1 MTHPTPHAGPTHRLS
16 RIRRAVV
23 LAGLAAFAVACG
35 DSPEPRPSD
44 ERPDRPAASI
54 VEVAQVAGQFSALLR
69 AAEAAGLAE
78 TLAQDGPFTVF
89 APTDGAFAN
98 LPEGLMDE
106 LLEDPEALAN
116 ILLYHVVPGTYTVA
130 DLREES
136 ELESAQGQTLR
147 LETTREGLTINGTY
161 MLTSDVR
168 ASNGIIHVIT
178 RVLVPEP

>member
-1 MTHPTPHAGPTHRLS
+1 MKVAIS
-16 RIRRAVV
+16 RAFPVWSPRVATAALF
-23 LAGLAAFAVACG
+23 LAITTTLAACG
-35 DSPEPRPSD
+35 NDAEPRPAD
-44 ERPDRPAASI
+44 DRPDRPAASI

-98 LPEGLMDE
+98 LPEGTMDE
-106 LLEDPEALAN
+106 LLQDPDALAN

-178 RVLVPEP
+178 RVLIPGP